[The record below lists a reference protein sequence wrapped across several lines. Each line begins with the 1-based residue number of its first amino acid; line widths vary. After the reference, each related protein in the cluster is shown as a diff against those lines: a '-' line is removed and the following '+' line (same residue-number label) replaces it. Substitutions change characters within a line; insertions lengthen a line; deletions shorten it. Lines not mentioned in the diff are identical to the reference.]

1 MSTVSRIVLGIV
13 VGVLLSLMTL
23 AIALASIK
31 LLAGVTTISGTVTA
45 IALLSGALLGAV
57 SVVLGYLT
65 AGRERS
71 VLVLLIGLAIAALT
85 VMFGRFGNGSIF
97 PLGIYSLAVVN
108 SLMISRVTASLV
120 HHSGRTR
127 EPNLRG

>member
-1 MSTVSRIVLGIV
+1 MSTVTRIVLGIV
-13 VGVLLSLMTL
+13 VGILLSLMTL
-23 AIALASIK
+23 AAALASVR
-31 LLAGVTTISGTVTA
+31 LLIGVTTTSGTVTV

-71 VLVLLIGLAIAALT
+71 VLVLLIGLAIAALA
-85 VMFGRFGNGSIF
+85 VMLGGYGNGSIF

-108 SLMISRVTASLV
+108 SLMRSRVTAVLS
-120 HHSGRTR
+120 HHSHRTS
-127 EPNLRG
+127 EPNLHG